1 VTSNELLIKWEELT
15 LEEKEEIMR
24 QVEERLS
31 NRESR
36 PTESNREMSE
46 R

>member
-1 VTSNELLIKWEELT
+1 MTSNELLIKWEELT

-36 PTESNREMSE
+36 PTESTQEMSNK
-46 R
+46 

>member
-1 VTSNELLIKWEELT
+1 MASNELPIKWEELT

-36 PTESNREMSE
+36 PTESTQEMSNK
-46 R
+46 